1 MKGLYPLVFSIVAGS
16 WHGQVISS
24 AKWQDVF
31 SYNNVSH
38 IREDNGKILAVAE
51 NGIFTYDTKSGEVS
65 KYLSKVN
72 GLHNVNITA
81 FDYNPENK
89 IGLVGYAD
97 GSLDVITNEG
107 VTYIIDAP
115 INTSYKGSKRVN
127 HIAIYHNLAVISA
140 DYGVSLF
147 RLEKKEYGET
157 FFSNTPAKESTIMG
171 NVVYSIIG
179 DKILS
184 FDMQNAGLT
193 NFNIANHW
201 TNFKSGNFS
210 NITSKGDILAYSEG
224 NNLMING
231 NSIPLSNPI
240 KDININEE
248 KIIANTDTSASVYD
262 AIGSLITSQ
271 NSNKNLNTSWFSNN
285 TLLAGSKENGLFDFR
300 GFYTPSGPYKNRAT
314 RLTLHNDKIW
324 VATGGLNGDF
334 GSVNPQVFTSL
345 GFYFYNGSEWI
356 YPSFFKENASNI
368 YFNILDVAGNPLNYK
383 QTFFANYSR
392 EAGQGFYKLEY
403 DDINKDFSLTPRYYD
418 TNYGDVLKPQSAD
431 LARNRP
437 SGLAFDEKGNL
448 FVTSSNSNSIKG
460 TNGYVNYGTYLPD
473 RDIFSYRVIEKVNAG
488 TIFRPIIKN
497 NILHIPIPYSPI
509 FALVDLNN
517 SPSNINDDNI
527 QLLDENNGLISG
539 DTGNVISAS
548 LDNENQLWIGSRS
561 GLRVTNSISST
572 NLQNIKAQPIIIE
585 EKGLGEELFRDAM
598 ILQIETDASNY
609 KWVSID
615 EGGVFYLSPN
625 GEKTVYHFTKENS
638 PLPNNSVRD
647 IKIDKTTGKV
657 YFATLEGIVTFQSD
671 VKDTKSNFGEV
682 LVYPNPVIYAQ
693 HKGNVR
699 IKGLAERT
707 FIRIT
712 DSTGNL
718 VHQAEARGG
727 WYDWDL
733 THKGKRVASGIYFVL
748 MTNAD
753 GTDTTTAK
761 IAVVN

>member
-97 GSLDVITNEG
+97 GSLDVITDEG
-107 VTYIIDAP
+107 VTYIVDAP
-115 INTSYKGSKRVN
+115 INTLYTGSKRVN
-127 HIAIYHNLAVISA
+127 HIAIYHNIAVISA

-184 FDMQNAGLT
+184 FDMQNSGLT

-224 NNLMING
+224 NNLIING

-248 KIIANTDTSASVYD
+248 KIIANTDTYASVYD
-262 AIGSLITSQ
+262 ANRSLITSQ
-271 NSNKNLNTSWFSNN
+271 DSNKPLNTSWFSNN

-300 GFYTPSGPYKNRAT
+300 GFYTPSGPYANRAT
-314 RLTLHNDKIW
+314 ALTLYDDKIW
-324 VATGGLNGDF
+324 VATGSANYDTF
-334 GSVNPQVFTSL
+334 RFPSL
-345 GFYFYNGSEWI
+345 GFYFYNGEEWI
-356 YPSFFKENASNI
+356 YPSFFLNNDT
-368 YFNILDVAGNPLNYK
+368 YFNIWDVVGNPSDYRE
-383 QTFFANYSR
+383 TFFANHTLS
-392 EAGQGFYKLEY
+392 EKQGFYKLIY
-403 DDINKDFSLTPRYYD
+403 DNDIKDFELKKYYSEEQD
-418 TNYGDVLKPQSAD
+418 NVWY
-431 LARNRP
+431 NRP
-437 SGLAFDEKGNL
+437 LGFAFDENNNL
-448 FVTSSNSNSIKG
+448 FAASSFYIKNGKEFARYARYSPSSNTFVYNSIENA
-460 TNGYVNYGTYLPD
+460 NGISG
-473 RDIFSYRVIEKVNAG
+473 DIKK
-488 TIFRPIIKN
+488 PIYN
-497 NILHIPIPYSPI
+497 NGKLYIPISRKPL
-509 FALVDLNN
+509 FAIVNLNDT
-517 SPSNINDDNI
+517 PSNLNDDNI
-527 QLLDENNGLISG
+527 YLIDENNGLV
-539 DTGNVISAS
+539 GNSISAS
-548 LDNENQLWIGSRS
+548 LDKDGQLWIGSTL
-561 GLRVTNSISST
+561 GLRVTNSISSYT
-572 NLQNIKAQPIIIE
+572 NLQDIKTQPIIIE
-585 EKGLGEELFRDAM
+585 EKGLGEELFRNAT
-598 ILQIETDASNY
+598 ILHIETDDANN
-609 KWVSID
+609 KWVSV
-615 EGGVFYLSPN
+615 ENGGVFYLSPN
-625 GEKTVYHFTKENS
+625 GQRTIYHFTKENS

-647 IKIDKTTGKV
+647 IKIDKRTGKV

-671 VKDTKSNFGEV
+671 VKDTNSNFGEV

-699 IKGLAERT
+699 IKGLAEKT

-712 DSTGNL
+712 DSAGNL

-753 GTDTTTAK
+753 GTDTATAK
-761 IAVVN
+761 IAVIN

>member
-97 GSLDVITNEG
+97 GSLDVITDEG

-115 INTSYKGSKRVN
+115 INTLYTGSKRIN
-127 HIAIYHNLAVISA
+127 HISIHENQAVISA

-184 FDMQNAGLT
+184 FDMQNASLT

-210 NITSKGDILAYSEG
+210 NITSKGEILAYSEG

-231 NSIPLSNPI
+231 NTIPLSKPI

-248 KIIANTDTSASVYD
+248 KIIANTNTSTFVYD
-262 AIGSLITSQ
+262 ANGNLITSQ
-271 NSNKNLNTSWFSNN
+271 DSNKPLNTSWFSNN
-285 TLLAGSKENGLFDFR
+285 TIFAGSKENGLYDFNN
-300 GFYTPSGPYKNRAT
+300 FYAPSGPYKNRAT

-324 VATGGLNGDF
+324 VAAGGLNGEF
-334 GSVNPQVFTSL
+334 SNINPQVFSSL

-356 YPSFFKENASNI
+356 YPSYFKENTANQ
-368 YFNILDVAGNPLNYK
+368 YFNILDVVGNPSDYRE
-383 QTFFANYSR
+383 TFFANYST
-392 EAGQGFYKLEY
+392 AIGQGFYQFIYNDTIKDFELKKYYSEEQSNQWYNRPVGLVY
-403 DDINKDFSLTPRYYD
+403 DDKNNLFATSAFYSKNN
-418 TNYGDVLKPQSAD
+418 TNYVRYAQYSKSSDT
-431 LARNRP
+431 
-437 SGLAFDEKGNL
+437 
-448 FVTSSNSNSIKG
+448 FVYNSIEKP
-460 TNGYVNYGTYLPD
+460 T
-473 RDIFSYRVIEKVNAG
+473 DIGGGIQK
-488 TIFRPIIKN
+488 PIYHSGV
-497 NILHIPIPYSPI
+497 LYIPISRSPI
-509 FALVDLNN
+509 FAIIDLNN
-517 SPSNINDDNI
+517 TPTNLSDDSIHILN
-527 QLLDENNGLISG
+527 ENSGLISG
-539 DTGNVISAS
+539 YGGRAISAS
-548 LDNENQLWIGSRS
+548 LDNENQLWIGSRY
-561 GLRVTNSISST
+561 GLRVTNSISSN
-572 NLQNIKAQPIIIE
+572 NLQDIKAQPIIIE

-598 ILQIETDASNY
+598 ILQIETDASNH

-625 GEKTVYHFTKENS
+625 GQQTIYHFTKENS

-647 IKIDKTTGKV
+647 IKVDKRTGKV
-657 YFATLEGIVTFQSD
+657 YFATLEGMVTFQSD
-671 VKDTKSNFGEV
+671 VKDTNSNFGEV
-682 LVYPNPVIYAQ
+682 LVYPNPVIYSQ

-699 IKGLAERT
+699 IKGLAEKT

-712 DSTGNL
+712 DSAGNL

-753 GTDTTTAK
+753 GTDTATAK
-761 IAVVN
+761 IAVIN